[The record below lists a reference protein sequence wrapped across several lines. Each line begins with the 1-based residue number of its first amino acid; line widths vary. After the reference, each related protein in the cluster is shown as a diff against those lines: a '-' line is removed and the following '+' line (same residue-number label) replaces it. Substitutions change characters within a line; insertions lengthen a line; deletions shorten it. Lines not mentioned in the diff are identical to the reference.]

1 MGARIKWKALEE
13 GSRIEDIDDDVHPRA
28 RVKCSGA
35 AATPIHAILNDD
47 PHAGVG
53 NSESNLSIQSF
64 IAFNRSIK
72 QTTGRGIFRPRFGA
86 LKLPTWARFLL

>member
-1 MGARIKWKALEE
+1 VQWR
-13 GSRIEDIDDDVHPRA
+13 SCNSD
-28 RVKCSGA
+28 S
-35 AATPIHAILNDD
+35 AILNDD

-72 QTTGRGIFRPRFGA
+72 QIAGRGIFRSRFGGFETAHLGTIPA
-86 LKLPTWARFLL
+86 LNATGITYGFAGVDN